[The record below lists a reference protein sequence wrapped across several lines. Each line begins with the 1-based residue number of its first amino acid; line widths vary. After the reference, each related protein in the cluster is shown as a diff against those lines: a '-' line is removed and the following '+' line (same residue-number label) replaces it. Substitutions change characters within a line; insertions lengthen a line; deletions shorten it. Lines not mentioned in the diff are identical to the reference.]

1 MTDWNDGAMRI
12 NKFLSAMGYCSRR
25 EADRLIEEGKVK
37 VDGVRA
43 ELGTLVEPG
52 MKVTVKEELVGTLE
66 DASGQKTVLLA
77 VNKPAGIV
85 CTTTDNDR
93 APNIVDMVDYP
104 TRVYPVGRLDKDS
117 EGLML
122 MTNRGDLVNEILRAS
137 NVHEKEY
144 IVRVDKA
151 LTEGFV
157 DKMRRGVHL
166 DELQVTTRP
175 CKVIVKDKTSFIIVL
190 TQGLNRQIRRMCE
203 ALGFHVIS
211 LKRIRIMNI
220 RLGNLKPG
228 TWRNVT
234 AEELR
239 ELENS
244 LKKSESSRAG
254 RTGSAPA
261 AVPGPAA
268 PAAVP
273 GPAVPEAGAPA
284 AVPEGQAAPAAGA
297 QAAAVLQRPEQ
308 RKQGQGS
315 RFLLRTSAARKTTR
329 PARKSISGRR
339 VKLPERQ
346 QAAARRAA
354 ERPASPEREERPA

>member
-1 MTDWNDGAMRI
+1 MDWNDGAMRI

-144 IVRVDKA
+144 LVRVDKA

-228 TWRNVT
+228 TWRT
-234 AEELR
+234 AF
-239 ELENS
+239 
-244 LKKSESSRAG
+244 
-254 RTGSAPA
+254 SASFP
-261 AVPGPAA
+261 
-268 PAAVP
+268 
-273 GPAVPEAGAPA
+273 
-284 AVPEGQAAPAAGA
+284 
-297 QAAAVLQRPEQ
+297 
-308 RKQGQGS
+308 
-315 RFLLRTSAARKTTR
+315 
-329 PARKSISGRR
+329 
-339 VKLPERQ
+339 
-346 QAAARRAA
+346 
-354 ERPASPEREERPA
+354 